1 MFNKLILI
9 LSLFAV
15 SCNAQ
20 NDAKENKI
28 NMKFISNIHAPEFP
42 KNMEWLNIDKP
53 LTIKELKGK
62 IVLIDFWT
70 YCCINCIHI
79 IPDLKRLE
87 AEFPDELLVIGVHSA
102 KFNNE
107 KDAENISSAIRRYE
121 IEHPVVNDNN
131 FEIWSEYAA
140 RAWPTFVLINPRG
153 QIVLAQSG
161 EGVYDR
167 TRDLIAGMIKEFDK
181 IGEIDRRKI
190 PLNLEKNKVKSRVL
204 SFPSKIIADNKRNIL
219 YISDSN
225 NNRIISIDEYGN
237 IIEVIGSGTEGNKD
251 GNFEECQFNHPHGMA
266 LDENNNILY
275 IADTENHLIRKIDI
289 NNRKVE
295 RIAGLGV
302 QANWGAIGGDALRNP
317 LNSPWDLALVE
328 DTLFIAMAGNHQIWY
343 YTIKSK
349 KTGVYAG
356 NGYENIID
364 GNLKN
369 SSFAQPSGVVHA
381 NNSLYIADSEV
392 SGIRHI
398 NRDNGKVSSLVGEGL
413 FEFGDIDGYYP
424 TSRLQH
430 AIGLTFNNGKIY
442 IADTYNHKIKILDP
456 DTKKIS
462 TFIGSGTKGNK
473 DGNKNDAQLNEPN
486 GLVWLNGI
494 LYICDTNN
502 DLIKKYNPKDN
513 SISSLEIKNINKIRF
528 SNEVPLKEIDF
539 GKVALKSGGL
549 ELNIKLNEKE
559 KINPDAPYL
568 ISFKIVYPHYKEQ
581 IFSSN
586 DFKANYNIVSEKL
599 VAGTK
604 IEIDIYYYYCDESNA
619 CFYNDLRLK
628 AVVDDNGHDAINI
641 KN

>member
-1 MFNKLILI
+1 MFNKLIFI
-9 LSLFAV
+9 LSLFAI

-28 NMKFISNIHAPEFP
+28 NMKYISNIHAPEFP

-107 KDAENISSAIRRYE
+107 KDAENISAAIRKYE

-225 NNRIISIDEYGN
+225 NNRIISIDESGN

-266 LDENNNILY
+266 LDEVNNILY

-289 NNRKVE
+289 NKRNVE

-343 YTIKSK
+343 FTIESK

-369 SSFAQPSGVVHA
+369 SSFAQPSGIA
-381 NNSLYIADSEV
+381 YAYNSLYIADSEV

-413 FEFGDIDGYYP
+413 FEFGDKDGYYP
-424 TSRLQH
+424 ASRLQH

-456 DTKKIS
+456 DTKKLS

-513 SISSLEIKNINKIRF
+513 SISSLEIKNINKIRL
-528 SNEVPLKEIDF
+528 SNTIPLKEIDF
-539 GKVALKSGGL
+539 GKVALKSNGL

-559 KINPDAPYL
+559 KINPDAPYS
-568 ISFKIVYPHYKEQ
+568 ISCKIIYPHYKEQ

-586 DFKANYNIVSEKL
+586 DFKANYILVSDKL

-604 IEIDIYYYYCDESNA
+604 LEIDIYYYYCDESNA

-628 AVVDDNGHDAINI
+628 AVIDENGLDAINI
-641 KN
+641 NN